1 LANAAAPFMMT
12 PFRVSDCRG
21 HRKYRADVAA
31 ATRPT
36 TPNGF
41 KLINVAYYKI

>member
-21 HRKYRADVAA
+21 HRKYRADVAV
-31 ATRPT
+31 ATRPA

-41 KLINVAYYKI
+41 KSINSTYYSI